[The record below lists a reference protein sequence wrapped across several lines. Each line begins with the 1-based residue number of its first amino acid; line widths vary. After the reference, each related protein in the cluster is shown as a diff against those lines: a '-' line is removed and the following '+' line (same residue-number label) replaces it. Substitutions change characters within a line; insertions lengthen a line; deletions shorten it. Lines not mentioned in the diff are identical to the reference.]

1 MRKSERM
8 DKHVDVISILWIVSG
23 SLGILLAIFIF
34 WLLWG
39 ITFIPNIGYEASYI
53 LRLVATWVSI
63 FLAVFSAPEIIGGIG
78 LLKRKEWG
86 RILVLVVSFFNL
98 VNFPLGTAL
107 GVYSFIILL
116 KEETVRLFAS
126 KQEVKKS

>member
-1 MRKSERM
+1 M

-34 WLLWG
+34 WILWG

-63 FLAVFSAPEIIGGIG
+63 FLAVFALPEVIGGIG

-86 RILVLVVSFFNL
+86 RVLVLVVSFFNL

-116 KEETVRLFAS
+116 KEETVQLFAPS
-126 KQEVKKS
+126 QEVKKS

>member
-1 MRKSERM
+1 M

-126 KQEVKKS
+126 EQEVKKS

>member
-1 MRKSERM
+1 MRKM

-23 SLGILLAIFIF
+23 SLGILLAIFFF

-53 LRLVATWVSI
+53 LRLIATWVSI
-63 FLAVFSAPEIIGGIG
+63 FLAVFSVPEVVGGIG

-116 KEETVRLFAS
+116 KEETVRLFAPN
-126 KQEVKKS
+126 QEVKKS

>member
-1 MRKSERM
+1 M

-53 LRLVATWVSI
+53 LRLVATWISI

-116 KEETVRLFAS
+116 KEETVTLFAS
-126 KQEVKKS
+126 SQKVKKS

>member
-1 MRKSERM
+1 VRKM

-23 SLGILLAIFIF
+23 SLGILLAIFFF

-53 LRLVATWVSI
+53 LRLIATWVSI

-116 KEETVRLFAS
+116 KEETVRLFALN
-126 KQEVKKS
+126 QEVKKS

>member
-1 MRKSERM
+1 M

-34 WLLWG
+34 WILWG

-116 KEETVRLFAS
+116 KEETVQLFAPS
-126 KQEVKKS
+126 QEVKKS

>member
-1 MRKSERM
+1 M
-8 DKHVDVISILWIVSG
+8 DKHVDIISILWIVSG

-53 LRLVATWVSI
+53 LRLIATWVSI

-78 LLKRKEWG
+78 LLRRKEWG

-98 VNFPLGTAL
+98 INFPLGTAL

-116 KEETVRLFAS
+116 KEETVRLFTLS
-126 KQEVKKS
+126 QEVKKS

>member
-1 MRKSERM
+1 M

-53 LRLVATWVSI
+53 LRLIATWVSI

-116 KEETVRLFAS
+116 KDETVRLFTLN
-126 KQEVKKS
+126 QEVKKG

>member
-1 MRKSERM
+1 M

-23 SLGILLAIFIF
+23 SLGILLAIFLF

-39 ITFIPNIGYEASYI
+39 ITFIPNMEYEATYI

-63 FLAVFSAPEIIGGIG
+63 FLAVFSAPEVIGGIG
-78 LLKRKEWG
+78 LLKRREWG

-98 VNFPLGTAL
+98 INFPLGTAL

-116 KEETVRLFAS
+116 KEETVKLFTS
-126 KQEVKKS
+126 NKK

>member
-1 MRKSERM
+1 M

-23 SLGILLAIFIF
+23 SLGILLAIFLF

-53 LRLVATWVSI
+53 LRLVATWISI
-63 FLAVFSAPEIIGGIG
+63 FLAIFSAPEVIGGIG

-86 RILVLVVSFFNL
+86 RVLVLVVSFFNL
-98 VNFPLGTAL
+98 INFPLGTAL
-107 GVYSFIILL
+107 GIYSFIILL
-116 KEETVRLFAS
+116 KEETVRLFAPG
-126 KQEVKKS
+126 QDVRKS

>member
-1 MRKSERM
+1 MRKME
-8 DKHVDVISILWIVSG
+8 KHVDIISILWIVSG
-23 SLGILLAIFIF
+23 SLGILLAIFFF

-53 LRLVATWVSI
+53 LRLVATWISI
-63 FLAVFSAPEIIGGIG
+63 FLAVFSVPEVIGGIG

-86 RILVLVVSFFNL
+86 RILILVVSFFNL
-98 VNFPLGTAL
+98 INFPLGTAL

-116 KEETVRLFAS
+116 KEETVGLFNP
-126 KQEVKKS
+126 

>member
-1 MRKSERM
+1 M

-23 SLGILLAIFIF
+23 SLGILIAIFIF

-63 FLAVFSAPEIIGGIG
+63 FLAVFSVPEVIGGIG
-78 LLKRKEWG
+78 LLKRKDWG

-116 KEETVRLFAS
+116 KEETVRLFAPN
-126 KQEVKKS
+126 QEVKKS

>member
-1 MRKSERM
+1 M

-23 SLGILLAIFIF
+23 SLGVLLAIFLF

-39 ITFIPNIGYEASYI
+39 ITFIPDLGYEATYI

-86 RILVLVVSFFNL
+86 RILVLIVSFFNL

-107 GVYSFIILL
+107 GIYSIIILM
-116 KEETVRLFAS
+116 KEETVTLFS
-126 KQEVKKS
+126 RKPEEVKK

>member
-1 MRKSERM
+1 M

-23 SLGILLAIFIF
+23 SLGILLAFFLF

-39 ITFIPNIGYEASYI
+39 ITFIPDIGYEASYI

-86 RILVLVVSFFNL
+86 RIMVLIVSFFNL
-98 VNFPLGTAL
+98 LNFPLGTAL

-116 KEETVRLFAS
+116 KDETVQFFTPG
-126 KQEVKKS
+126 KEVKKS

>member
-1 MRKSERM
+1 M
-8 DKHVDVISILWIVSG
+8 DKHVDIISILWIVSG

-53 LRLVATWVSI
+53 LRLIATWVSI

-78 LLKRKEWG
+78 LLRRKEWG

-98 VNFPLGTAL
+98 INFPLGTAL

-116 KEETVRLFAS
+116 KEETVRLFTLN
-126 KQEVKKS
+126 QEVKKS

>member
-1 MRKSERM
+1 M

-23 SLGILLAIFIF
+23 SLGILIAIFIF
-34 WLLWG
+34 WFFWA
-39 ITFIPNIGYEASYI
+39 ITIIPDMGNEVSYI
-53 LRLVATWVSI
+53 LRLIATWGFI
-63 FLAVFSAPEIIGGIG
+63 FLAVFSVPEIIGGIG

-98 VNFPLGTAL
+98 ISFPLGTAL

-116 KEETVRLFAS
+116 KEDTGRLFALN
-126 KQEVKKS
+126 QEVKKG

>member
-1 MRKSERM
+1 M

-23 SLGILLAIFIF
+23 SLGILLAIFFF

-53 LRLVATWVSI
+53 LRLIATWVSI

-116 KEETVRLFAS
+116 KEETVRLFALN
-126 KQEVKKS
+126 QEVKKS

>member
-126 KQEVKKS
+126 EQEVKKS

>member
-1 MRKSERM
+1 M

-23 SLGILLAIFIF
+23 SLGILIAIFIF

-98 VNFPLGTAL
+98 INFPLGTAL
-107 GVYSFIILL
+107 GIYSFIILL
-116 KEETVRLFAS
+116 KEETVLLFTPNQ
-126 KQEVKKS
+126 KLKKI

>member
-1 MRKSERM
+1 M

-63 FLAVFSAPEIIGGIG
+63 FLAVFALPEVIGGIG

-86 RILVLVVSFFNL
+86 RVLVLVVSFFNL

-116 KEETVRLFAS
+116 KEETVQLFAPS
-126 KQEVKKS
+126 QEVKKS

>member
-1 MRKSERM
+1 M

-34 WLLWG
+34 WILWG

-63 FLAVFSAPEIIGGIG
+63 FLAVFALPEVIGGIG

-86 RILVLVVSFFNL
+86 RVLVLVVSFFNL

-116 KEETVRLFAS
+116 KEETVQLFNPGQDIE
-126 KQEVKKS
+126 KG

>member
-1 MRKSERM
+1 VRKM
-8 DKHVDVISILWIVSG
+8 DKHVDIISILWIVSG
-23 SLGILLAIFIF
+23 SLGILLAIFLF

-39 ITFIPNIGYEASYI
+39 ITFIPNIGYEATYI
-53 LRLVATWVSI
+53 LRLVATWASI

-107 GVYSFIILL
+107 GIYSIIILM
-116 KEETVRLFAS
+116 KEETVKLFS
-126 KQEVKKS
+126 R

>member
-1 MRKSERM
+1 M

-86 RILVLVVSFFNL
+86 RIVVLVVSFFNL
-98 VNFPLGTAL
+98 INFPLGTAL

-116 KEETVRLFAS
+116 KEETVGLFAPS
-126 KQEVKKS
+126 QGVKKG

>member
-1 MRKSERM
+1 MN
-8 DKHVDVISILWIVSG
+8 KHIDVISILWIVSG
-23 SLGILLAIFIF
+23 SLGILLAFFLF

-39 ITFIPNIGYEASYI
+39 ITFIPDIGYEASYI
-53 LRLVATWVSI
+53 LRLIATWVSI

-98 VNFPLGTAL
+98 INFPLGTAL

-116 KEETVRLFAS
+116 KEETVRLFAPN
-126 KQEVKKS
+126 QEVKKG

>member
-1 MRKSERM
+1 M
-8 DKHVDVISILWIVSG
+8 DKHVDIISILWIVSG

-53 LRLVATWVSI
+53 LRMIATWVSI

-78 LLKRKEWG
+78 LLRRKEWG
-86 RILVLVVSFFNL
+86 RILVLVVSFFNII
-98 VNFPLGTAL
+98 NFPLGTAL

-116 KEETVRLFAS
+116 KEETVRLFAL
-126 KQEVKKS
+126 VKT

>member
-1 MRKSERM
+1 M

-23 SLGILLAIFIF
+23 SLGILVAIFIF

-53 LRLVATWVSI
+53 LRLIATWISI
-63 FLAVFSAPEIIGGIG
+63 FLAVFSIPEVIGGIG

-107 GVYSFIILL
+107 GIYSFIILL
-116 KEETVRLFAS
+116 KEETVQLFTL
-126 KQEVKKS
+126 KRELKK